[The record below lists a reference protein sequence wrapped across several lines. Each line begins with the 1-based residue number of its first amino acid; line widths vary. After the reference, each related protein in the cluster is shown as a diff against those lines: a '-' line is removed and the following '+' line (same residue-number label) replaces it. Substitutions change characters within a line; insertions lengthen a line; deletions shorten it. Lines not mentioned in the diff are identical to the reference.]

1 MEGKYDGN
9 VMHDV
14 SFLKN
19 GVRRSYR
26 KMDEMQGIIV
36 DEYLKTLKDPNTWFR
51 MSFEQKFVA
60 DKILADVILNR
71 GFISNQ
77 KAKKDFTKFSGLWAN
92 VLFHY
97 GIGIE
102 NGLKGVIVKNQPELI
117 NFVIV
122 ENDVVLLD
130 IGGKA
135 SKNHDLYSLAN
146 RAGIL
151 DKNLNLF
158 KYDSDRKL
166 VKNVLQHL
174 TDNIR
179 WAARY
184 PVPNNPSK
192 VFEMDDDVPHVCV
205 YGFHILDVM
214 KPIYGYFRKLQDPN
228 EEYED
233 YLEEYFKTME
243 KEVENRIG
251 KAMDEP

>member
-1 MEGKYDGN
+1 M
-9 VMHDV
+9 
-14 SFLKN
+14 SC
-19 GVRRSYR
+19 R
-26 KMDEMQGIIV
+26 KIDEMQSIIV

-51 MSFEQKFVA
+51 MAFEQKFVA

-71 GFISNQ
+71 EFIRNQ
-77 KAKKDFTKFSGLWAN
+77 KAKNDFTKFSGLWAN
-92 VLFHY
+92 ALFHY

-117 NFVIV
+117 NFEIV

-135 SKNHDLYSLAN
+135 SKNHNLYSLAN

-214 KPIYGYFRKLQDPN
+214 MPIFNYFRRLQDPT

-233 YLEEYFKTME
+233 YLEEYFKTRE
-243 KEVENRIG
+243 KGVEERIG

>member
-1 MEGKYDGN
+1 
-9 VMHDV
+9 
-14 SFLKN
+14 
-19 GVRRSYR
+19 
-26 KMDEMQGIIV
+26 MDEMQNIII
-36 DEYLKTLKDPNTWFR
+36 DDYLKTLKDPNTWFR
-51 MSFEQKFVA
+51 QAFDQKYVA

-71 GFISNQ
+71 DFIRRQ
-77 KAKKDFTKFSGLWAN
+77 KAKNDFTKFSSLWAN
-92 VLFHY
+92 ALFHY

-117 NFVIV
+117 NFEIIGDDIV
-122 ENDVVLLD
+122 LHD

-151 DKNLNLF
+151 DKNLHLF
-158 KYDSDRKL
+158 KYDSDRQV

-184 PVPNNPSK
+184 PVPTIRSK
-192 VFEMDDDVPHVCV
+192 VFEMDSGIPHVCV

-214 KPIYGYFRKLQDPN
+214 EPIFDYFKSLRDSD
-228 EEYED
+228 EEIED
-233 YLEEYFKTME
+233 YLEEFFKM
-243 KEVENRIG
+243 KEIEIEEG
-251 KAMDEP
+251 K

>member
-1 MEGKYDGN
+1 MKWKVEEYLET
-9 VMHDV
+9 
-14 SFLKN
+14 LKN
-19 GVRRSYR
+19 
-26 KMDEMQGIIV
+26 
-36 DEYLKTLKDPNTWFR
+36 PNAWFR
-51 MSFEQKFVA
+51 QAFEQKYVA

-71 GFISNQ
+71 DFIRSQ
-77 KAKKDFTKFSGLWAN
+77 KAKNDFTKFSGLWAN

-102 NGLKGVIVKNQPELI
+102 NGLKGIIVKKHPELI
-117 NFVIV
+117 NFEIV
-122 ENDVVLLD
+122 ENDVVLVD

-151 DKNLNLF
+151 NKNLHLF

-192 VFEMDDDVPHVCV
+192 VFKMDDDVPHVCV

-214 KPIYGYFRKLQDPN
+214 EPVFGYFRSLQDSTD
-228 EEYED
+228 EYED
-233 YLEEYFKTME
+233 YLEEFLKTI
-243 KEVENRIG
+243 KKDVEERMGTVFHGAGAG
-251 KAMDEP
+251 K